1 MFLSINLA
9 EEHEYSVLPCEQKSQ
24 NGVVLER
31 RENKG
36 SVLVFWVSRF
46 QMYTYFYICCTDLYT
61 RWRLTVFC
69 FPFTTT
75 SSDLRP
81 HSFLILTQK
90 NLFFFFFLEVA
101 GGRKKRGGRNLT
113 EAAERSQFKIVP
125 FLCVKNIQQ
134 SFALYSTCQGLA
146 ALLGAENTCPRL
158 YSICARSAQW
168 LMIFYTS
175 LCWRNE
181 IIKILKSALQN
192 GKEVKY
198 GLIQN
203 CQVKIR
209 LDQQDCRES
218 STIFPYSVE

>member
-90 NLFFFFFLEVA
+90 NFLFCFVLFCFVWKGVEEEE
-101 GGRKKRGGRNLT
+101 RKEK
-113 EAAERSQFKIVP
+113 F
-125 FLCVKNIQQ
+125 
-134 SFALYSTCQGLA
+134 
-146 ALLGAENTCPRL
+146 
-158 YSICARSAQW
+158 
-168 LMIFYTS
+168 
-175 LCWRNE
+175 
-181 IIKILKSALQN
+181 
-192 GKEVKY
+192 
-198 GLIQN
+198 
-203 CQVKIR
+203 
-209 LDQQDCRES
+209 D
-218 STIFPYSVE
+218 